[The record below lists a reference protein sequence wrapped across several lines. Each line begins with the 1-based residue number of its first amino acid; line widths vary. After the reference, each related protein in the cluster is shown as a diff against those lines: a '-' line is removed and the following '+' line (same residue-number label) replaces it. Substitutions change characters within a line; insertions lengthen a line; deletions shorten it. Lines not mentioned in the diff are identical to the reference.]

1 MFVEIVNDHTNE
13 QVESE
18 KGSEDDEKDKV
29 KVHVNVDL
37 TNWLLTQL
45 KIQKKIILKN
55 SKKSFWGF
63 LGILLLFKTE
73 FFQSSINYD
82 FLYCIKA
89 IKVEKC

>member
-1 MFVEIVNDHTNE
+1 MIKREISRSSSQENTSGGKNSRFETYLFLLFVEIVNDHTNE

-45 KIQKKIILKN
+45 KIQKK
-55 SKKSFWGF
+55 SF
-63 LGILLLFKTE
+63 
-73 FFQSSINYD
+73 
-82 FLYCIKA
+82 
-89 IKVEKC
+89 